1 MFSPI
6 SMFLFIMTPRH
17 LDTTKF
23 KISISIWAFG
33 YNAFTLSIPFVSST
47 IRILFTNIPLITT
60 RKVRGRSWSH
70 SISTADTMSE
80 MILFCFYY
88 SKKLLCLENSFE
100 FIWNPNWKF
109 ISNLWSG
116 AMCISIQV
124 YHMIRLNTPTWHYS
138 EAVVHVWNKWSDK
151 IKDSQI

>member
-6 SMFLFIMTPRH
+6 SMFLFIMAPGH
-17 LDTTKF
+17 LNTTKF

-33 YNAFTLSIPFVSST
+33 CNAFALSIPFVSST

-60 RKVRGRSWSH
+60 RKVWGRSRSR

-100 FIWNPNWKF
+100 IP
-109 ISNLWSG
+109 IENLFQTCEVVPC
-116 AMCISIQV
+116 ASIQV
-124 YHMIRLNTPTWHYS
+124 YHTIRLNTPTWHHF
-138 EAVVHVWNKWSDK
+138 EAGVHV
-151 IKDSQI
+151 